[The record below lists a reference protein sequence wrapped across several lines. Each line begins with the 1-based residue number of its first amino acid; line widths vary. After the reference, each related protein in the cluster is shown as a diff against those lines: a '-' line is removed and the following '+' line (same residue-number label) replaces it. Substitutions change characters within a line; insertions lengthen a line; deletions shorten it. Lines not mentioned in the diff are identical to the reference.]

1 MENSLHEYISE
12 NPFQPGDLLV
22 RVKGWED
29 DIGCLFMAVSA
40 AGPAALKISP
50 SKYDDFSVYHYID
63 YTEFKKVGNIKDALR
78 QLANAQ
84 VQSTMLEQ
92 TYQKFSIKGVNYE
105 SDQRKSKG
113 RA

>member
-1 MENSLHEYISE
+1 MEQSMYEYVTQ

-22 RVKGWED
+22 RIEGRED
-29 DIGCLFMAVSA
+29 DIGCLFMAVSG
-40 AGPAALKISP
+40 AGPTAIKISP

-84 VQSTMLEQ
+84 VQNTMLEQ
-92 TYQKFSIKGVNYE
+92 AYQKFSIKGASNE
-105 SDQRKSKG
+105 SDQGKSKS
-113 RA
+113 